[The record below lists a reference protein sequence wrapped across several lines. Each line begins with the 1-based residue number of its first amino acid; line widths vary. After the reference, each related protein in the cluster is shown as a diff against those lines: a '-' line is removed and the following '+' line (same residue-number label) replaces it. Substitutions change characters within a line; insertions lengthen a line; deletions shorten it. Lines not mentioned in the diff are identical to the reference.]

1 MSIAVITGASSGLG
15 AEYVKAATEQF
26 PEVETFWLIARRKER
41 MEELAAKFPQKNFVV
56 LPMDLSSEENL
67 KALEEKLAE
76 EKPQI
81 KLLINCS
88 GFGVVG
94 DTDSSH
100 YTRQVS
106 MVDVNCRALTAI
118 SAMCIPYMAKPGL
131 IVNVS
136 SIAAFMPIAGMNVYS
151 ATKSFVLS
159 FSKALRRELKKKGV
173 NVIAVCPGPM
183 NTEFFGV
190 AGISVEAIAQRSN
203 LLTALPWVDPE
214 KITAKSLKK
223 GKKGRGV
230 YTARFLYKF
239 YRLLAALVPDNI
251 FMKFL
256 YLKP

>member
-15 AEYVKAATEQF
+15 AEYVKAAAEQF
-26 PEVETFWLIARRKER
+26 PQIDTFWLIARRKER
-41 MEELAAKFPQKNFVV
+41 MEELAEKFPQKNFCI
-56 LPMDLSSEENL
+56 LPMDLANGENL
-67 KALEEKLAE
+67 EALSQKLAA

-81 KLLINCS
+81 ELLINCS

-118 SAMCIPYMAKPGL
+118 SAMCVPYMAKPGL

-159 FSKALRRELKKKGV
+159 FSKALRRELKKKGI

-203 LLTALPWVDPE
+203 LLTALPWVDPA
-214 KITAKSLKK
+214 KLTVKSLKK
-223 GKKGRGV
+223 GKKGKSV
-230 YTARFLYKF
+230 YTARFIYKLY
-239 YRLLAALVPDNI
+239 RVLAALIPDRI